1 MAIRRAGPE
10 ASEVTLWGLA
20 LRREVAPRLAEEPTS
35 AEHGLRG
42 VRPTGNNQSRGVRRL
57 PGLSDRLGALAP
69 KERVGAG

>member
-1 MAIRRAGPE
+1 M
-10 ASEVTLWGLA
+10 
-20 LRREVAPRLAEEPTS
+20 APRLAEEPTS

-69 KERVGAG
+69 KERVGAGKA